1 MPSSYLVSKLNAER
15 TKKSIY
21 KLVAEDSFEDINV
34 GDEIETTE
42 EIQSMQR
49 TITEHCKIMIKIMM
63 MNKRFLFIP

>member
-42 EIQSMQR
+42 EI
-49 TITEHCKIMIKIMM
+49 
-63 MNKRFLFIP
+63 NKYATNYYRKLYNYEQNDDYEQNFY